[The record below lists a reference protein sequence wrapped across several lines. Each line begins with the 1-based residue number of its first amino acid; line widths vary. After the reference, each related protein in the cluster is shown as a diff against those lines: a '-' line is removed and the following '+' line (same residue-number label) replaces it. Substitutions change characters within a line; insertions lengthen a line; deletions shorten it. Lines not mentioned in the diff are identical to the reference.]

1 MKKFLLLVLFIGTTL
16 TTCWAQEKHSV
27 NFQLTENG
35 SFIAPDGKNYFV
47 FEYPNESQSD
57 VYNKYLVAITGIYVS
72 PKDVISKVENQM
84 ISIKG
89 YKSEAIT
96 NTLLGVF
103 SSTYDIEYVLKFQ
116 FKDGKVKVE
125 APEIVKLRQSVGN
138 SRSEYGISTFIQNNK
153 LFKNEIPEQTG
164 NEKKDEKA
172 KKRADKKNQTRKEY
186 LIGLNGAVNKLLNN
200 IITKTN
206 KNQSEDW

>member
-1 MKKFLLLVLFIGTTL
+1 MKKIVFLLISLVA
-16 TTCWAQEKHSV
+16 TTCLAQENHSV
-27 NFQLTENG
+27 KFQLTENG
-35 SFIAPDGKNYFV
+35 SFIAPDGKDYIIL
-47 FEYPNESQSD
+47 EHPNESQGD
-57 VYNKYLVAITGIYVS
+57 LYNKFLVAITGIYVS

-89 YKSEAIT
+89 YKHEAIT

-153 LFKNEIPEQTG
+153 LFKN
-164 NEKKDEKA
+164 
-172 KKRADKKNQTRKEY
+172 
-186 LIGLNGAVNKLLNN
+186 
-200 IITKTN
+200 ITVR
-206 KNQSEDW
+206 